1 MGIKDGEISNE
12 NKERTGANVILVIKR
27 QKTLL
32 NCDLVFFGRSI
43 LEVTNLDI

>member
-1 MGIKDGEISNE
+1 MVRFQMKIRSILLES
-12 NKERTGANVILVIKR
+12 RANVILVIKR